1 MQKLAAHFGIEDW
14 TSTNTKHKKMKRII
28 LSASILLLT
37 TCLFA
42 QEVKKIKITDLEE
55 HIKNSDHP
63 LVVSFWATWCGP
75 CVEEIPWF
83 QETVAKYAGHKVE
96 LVLVSLDFKKDF
108 PASLQAF
115 IKKKGFKATFYWL
128 DETNADYFCPKINER
143 WNGGIPSTLMVN
155 NKTGYR
161 RFFDRALTDR
171 QVEPEIK
178 TLLKETATPKE
189 GTVQKNNTT
198 GAQ

>member
-1 MQKLAAHFGIEDW
+1 
-14 TSTNTKHKKMKRII
+14 MKRII
-28 LSASILLLT
+28 LFTGTLLFT

-42 QEVKKIKITDLEE
+42 QEVKKIKITDLED
-55 HIKNSDHP
+55 HIRNSDHP

-83 QETVAKYAGHKVE
+83 QETVAKYADQKVE

-143 WNGGIPSTLMVN
+143 WSGGIPSTLMVN

-178 TLLKETATPKE
+178 TLLKESASPR
-189 GTVQKNNTT
+189 
-198 GAQ
+198 